1 MRYLFESFFFLYF
14 SLALCARNINNDSI
28 YTYKIVNESLC
39 SIVDSL
45 DEAIHGESVYV
56 LTFSNYCGTLYL
68 VVLHLKNENEIMELV
83 DDYNDYYC
91 FKGCLTGYRGI
102 YIVTHQVD
110 ECQMQEIVLLTDI
123 RKRFVTQNTE
133 EDNTPF
139 VYQENIAYVYKNHE
153 FHRIKQSCGQVF
165 D

>member
-45 DEAIHGESVYV
+45 DEATHGESVYV

-83 DDYNDYYC
+83 NDAQAKKIYDI
-91 FKGCLTGYRGI
+91 FKNKYHGNIFISLTNDSIDKERFN
-102 YIVTHQVD
+102 
-110 ECQMQEIVLLTDI
+110 LL
-123 RKRFVTQNTE
+123 
-133 EDNTPF
+133 
-139 VYQENIAYVYKNHE
+139 
-153 FHRIKQSCGQVF
+153 
-165 D
+165 